1 MPSATITSKGQI
13 TLPVEI
19 RRALGVGPGDRVSFR
34 TADDGRVVV
43 EPETLDLLSL
53 KGSVRSRVKG
63 VSVEQMQ
70 EAIARAARRR

>member
-53 KGSVRSRVKG
+53 RGAVKTKVKG
-63 VSVEQMQ
+63 ISVEQMQ
-70 EAIARAARRR
+70 RAIAKAARRK

>member
-34 TADDGRVVV
+34 TAADGRVMV
-43 EPETLDLLSL
+43 EPETLDLRSL
-53 KGSVRSRVKG
+53 KGSVRSTAKG
-63 VSVEQMQ
+63 VSIEQMQ
-70 EAIARAARRR
+70 QAIARAARRR